1 MKICFA
7 THNQDKIREVK
18 SLLQPIEII
27 GLDELGQYDEIP
39 ETGRT
44 LDENAFLKSSFVSS
58 KFKINCFADDT
69 GLEVDSLNGE
79 PGVYSAR
86 YAGDQKENQT
96 NIDLLLQKLQEKSD
110 RSARFRTVISLIIN
124 DHIESFEGIV
134 NGKISQSRSGNEGFG
149 YDSVFT
155 PDGYDLT
162 FAQMSFEEKNAIS
175 HRGRA
180 IKKLVDYLSSIG

>member
-58 KFKINCFADDT
+58 KFKINCF
-69 GLEVDSLNGE
+69 
-79 PGVYSAR
+79 
-86 YAGDQKENQT
+86 
-96 NIDLLLQKLQEKSD
+96 
-110 RSARFRTVISLIIN
+110 
-124 DHIESFEGIV
+124 
-134 NGKISQSRSGNEGFG
+134 
-149 YDSVFT
+149 
-155 PDGYDLT
+155 
-162 FAQMSFEEKNAIS
+162 
-175 HRGRA
+175 
-180 IKKLVDYLSSIG
+180 

>member
-162 FAQMSFEEKNAIS
+162 FAQM
-175 HRGRA
+175 
-180 IKKLVDYLSSIG
+180 